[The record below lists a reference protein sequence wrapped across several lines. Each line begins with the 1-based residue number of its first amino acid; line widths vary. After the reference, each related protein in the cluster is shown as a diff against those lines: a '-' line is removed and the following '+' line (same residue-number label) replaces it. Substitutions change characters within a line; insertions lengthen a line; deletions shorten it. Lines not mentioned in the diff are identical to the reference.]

1 MPGWA
6 AAIKDVMAAGQAD
19 HMAGRPLAA
28 TPMAAMTFCRD
39 SAKSGSEASAVIWSC
54 QRST

>member
-6 AAIKDVMAAGQAD
+6 ALIRVDMAVGQAD

-28 TPMAAMTFCRD
+28 IPMAAMTFCRD
-39 SAKSGSEASAVIWSC
+39 SANSGSAARAVIWSC

>member
-28 TPMAAMTFCRD
+28 TPMAAMTFCSD
-39 SAKSGSEASAVIWSC
+39 SAKAGSEASAVIWSC